1 MPDIPDLKDIDLY
14 GDKSPDPPK
23 RRARGVAKPAAEKR
37 QRRTST
43 QAKIALAMVETHLAG
58 VYGHM
63 KLLEQS
69 INTLKEQLG

>member
-1 MPDIPDLKDIDLY
+1 MEDNTGAPTTPA
-14 GDKSPDPPK
+14 PK
-23 RRARGVAKPAAEKR
+23 RQRMARPTGEKR

-69 INTLKEQLG
+69 INTLKEQLS